1 MNEALHGIVEL
12 PTYTRLADKLL
23 STEERQ
29 DLIDYLAEHPKA
41 GDVMEGTSGG
51 RKLRW
56 RRGGQGKSGGVRV
69 SYYYHDDLMPL
80 YLLTLFAKDD
90 KANLTKA
97 ERNDL
102 ADLVD
107 VLVEIWRG
115 KTSCAPHSRA
125 SNRAC
130 KRPWPMPGLMSAACA
145 YSVRAPST

>member
-1 MNEALHGIVEL
+1 MNEALHGIAEL

-23 STEERQ
+23 GTEERQ

-41 GDVMEGTSGG
+41 GDIMEGTGG
-51 RKLRW
+51 VRKLRW

-69 SYYYHDDLMPL
+69 IYYYHDDLMPL
-80 YLLTLFAKDD
+80 YLLTLFAKGD

-115 KTSCAPHSRA
+115 KTS
-125 SNRAC
+125 
-130 KRPWPMPGLMSAACA
+130 
-145 YSVRAPST
+145 